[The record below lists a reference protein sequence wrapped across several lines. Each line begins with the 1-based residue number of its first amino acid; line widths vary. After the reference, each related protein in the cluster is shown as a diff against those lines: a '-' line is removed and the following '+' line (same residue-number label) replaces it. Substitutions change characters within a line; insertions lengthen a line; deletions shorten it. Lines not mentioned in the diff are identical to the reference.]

1 MPDSTRYDHG
11 RAVWTALFVTVLWS
25 SSWVLI
31 RIVLDHEDL
40 APVTFA
46 GLRYTLAALV
56 LLGWTASRPAHRRQL
71 AGLDRSVVKRL
82 VVLGVVFFGVTQGA
96 QFVAIDSQPAA
107 TASLML
113 SLTAF
118 AVAVFSVRSLGERS
132 SARQF
137 LGAALVAAGAIV
149 YFSGDLGATAVG
161 LIASF
166 VGLTANVA
174 GSILGR
180 SVNRDHALDP
190 VIVTTV
196 SMGTGALVLAVTGL
210 VIEGRPTVTMTAGV
224 IIGWL
229 AVVNTA
235 VAFTLWNKSL
245 RHLSAVESAAINNT
259 MLVQI
264 AALGWIFLNEPPGA
278 LGVIGVL
285 VVSLGVFLTQPTTT
299 SRRSRHEPFPAPQ
312 DSDPAKPP
320 LR

>member
-1 MPDSTRYDHG
+1 MPDSTRHDHG

-31 RIVLDHEDL
+31 RIVLDDEDL

-56 LLGWTASRPAHRRQL
+56 LLGWTTSRPAHRRQL
-71 AGLDRSVVKRL
+71 ASLDRSVVKRL

-137 LGAALVAAGAIV
+137 LGAALVAVGAIV

-161 LIASF
+161 LIASL
-166 VGLTANVA
+166 VGLAANVA

-180 SVNRDHALDP
+180 SVNRDHALHP

-196 SMGTGALVLAVTGL
+196 SMGTGALVLLVTGL
-210 VIEGRPTVTMTAGV
+210 VIEGRPTVTITAGV

-278 LGVIGVL
+278 LGVIGIL
-285 VVSLGVFLTQPTTT
+285 VVSLGVFLTQPTT
-299 SRRSRHEPFPAPQ
+299 SRRSRHEPVPAPQ

-320 LR
+320 IR